1 MDFTSFMAGFALL
14 AFWLNTLLIAG
25 AGLIECRDLRR
36 RYAGRFVAGAAGRAL
51 ERSRIDPVS

>member
-25 AGLIECRDLRR
+25 AGLSECL
-36 RYAGRFVAGAAGRAL
+36 
-51 ERSRIDPVS
+51 